1 MLVLSRKHRDGL
13 VIRVYDDSG
22 KLLETIRVKIL
33 EARGVVKFGCEGHTE
48 RVKFLREEIADD
60 VDTAC
65 DPATASS
72 RL

>member
-1 MLVLSRKHRDGL
+1 MLVLSRKHKEGI
-13 VIRVYDDSG
+13 VIRVYDDNG
-22 KLLETIRVKIL
+22 RLLETVKVRIL
-33 EARGVVKFGCEGHTE
+33 DARGVVKIGCEGHTE

-65 DPATASS
+65 DPATESS